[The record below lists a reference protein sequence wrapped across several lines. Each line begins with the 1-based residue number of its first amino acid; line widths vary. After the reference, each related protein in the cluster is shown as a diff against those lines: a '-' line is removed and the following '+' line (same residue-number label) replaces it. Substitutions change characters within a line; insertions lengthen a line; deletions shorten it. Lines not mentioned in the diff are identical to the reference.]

1 MPQAAF
7 ARELR
12 RPNVPNIQGKS
23 DGETMT
29 YQAPVDDILHALK
42 AAADLDDLIA
52 HGLLDGVDED
62 TIRAVINEA
71 GKFGAEVLDP
81 LSAPGDRVG
90 SKLIDGKVVTPPGW
104 SQAYQQFA
112 AGGWGAL
119 AAPEEWGGQNLP
131 QVVATAAGEVWNA
144 SNLAFGLCPLLT
156 FGAIDAVEAQ
166 GNEELKRTYLPRMV
180 SGTWTGTMNLTEP
193 HAGSDLSQLRTR
205 AVKHADGSYRLTG
218 TKIFI
223 TYGDHEMTENIIHLV
238 LARLP
243 DAPPGT
249 RGISLF
255 LVPKYLVNK
264 DGSLGARNDVEC
276 AGLEHKL
283 GIHASP
289 TCVMKYGEKGAGAI
303 GYLVGEENRGLN
315 VMFIMMNAARL
326 AVGVQGVAVAE
337 RATQLATAYAKERR
351 QGRTAK
357 SLGGS
362 TGDTMAPIIE
372 HADIRRSLMTMKA
385 LTQAARA
392 ICLVTAKETD
402 VARRAQKDAERAAAH
417 ARVAL
422 LTPVAKAF
430 ATDIGCEVA
439 SIGVQVHGGMGF
451 IEETGAAQIYRDAR
465 ILPIYEGTN
474 GIQAID
480 LVTRKLPLGGGKVM
494 EAYLAEL
501 KQTVDAVRASNHRE
515 LGRMGERLGE
525 AVTALAEASR
535 WMGEVLSSNP
545 DAALAGASPYL
556 RLFGLAAG
564 GVYLA
569 KGALAA
575 VRTGAANAQIVAVA
589 RFFAETLATAAPGLK
604 ETVLAGAE
612 ATLAMTPEALS
623 A

>member
-1 MPQAAF
+1 
-7 ARELR
+7 
-12 RPNVPNIQGKS
+12 
-23 DGETMT
+23 
-29 YQAPVDDILHALK
+29 
-42 AAADLDDLIA
+42 
-52 HGLLDGVDED
+52 
-62 TIRAVINEA
+62 
-71 GKFGAEVLDP
+71 
-81 LSAPGDRVG
+81 
-90 SKLIDGKVVTPPGW
+90 
-104 SQAYQQFA
+104 
-112 AGGWGAL
+112 
-119 AAPEEWGGQNLP
+119 
-131 QVVATAAGEVWNA
+131 
-144 SNLAFGLCPLLT
+144 
-156 FGAIDAVEAQ
+156 
-166 GNEELKRTYLPRMV
+166 
-180 SGTWTGTMNLTEP
+180 
-193 HAGSDLSQLRTR
+193 
-205 AVKHADGSYRLTG
+205 VKQADGSYRLTG

-276 AGLEHKL
+276 AGVEHKL

-351 QGRTAK
+351 QGRSA
-357 SLGGS
+357 SSGNA
-362 TGDTMAPIIE
+362 MAPIID
-372 HADIRRSLMTMKA
+372 HADVRRSLMTMKA

-402 VARRAQKDAERAAAH
+402 VARRAAREDERTKAQ

-480 LVTRKLPLGGGKVM
+480 LVTRKLPLEGGKVV

-501 KQTVDAVRASNHRE
+501 KQTVDAVRASNHPE
-515 LGRMGERLGE
+515 FGRMGERLSE
-525 AVTALAEASR
+525 AVSALAEASR
-535 WMGEVLSSNP
+535 WMGEALASNP
-545 DAALAGASPYL
+545 EAALTGASTYL

-575 VRTGAANAQIVAVA
+575 VRAGAASAQINAEANPQAVAVA
-589 RFFAETLATAAPGLK
+589 RFFAETLATAAPGLR

-612 ATLAMTPEALS
+612 VTLAMTPAAVS